1 MELSQVLQDHRKRK
15 GLTQEE
21 LAERSGVTV
30 RTIQRIEGGETVP
43 RAYTLKAIAGALD
56 LAPEA
61 LLPVPL
67 VLAPGIPAPAVD
79 REELLHF
86 LRLLCLSCF
95 SFIVLPWVHFLLP
108 QAMLR
113 RQPDLPAPVRSFGRR
128 LVRSQ
133 VYWVVALNGGL
144 LAITAFNYTLTRRT
158 GVAIP
163 YLPFVFA
170 MFGGNALLLLWALLQ
185 TKTLLRDLPLTD

>member
-61 LLPVPL
+61 LLPVP
-67 VLAPGIPAPAVD
+67 VVVPPGTPAPAPAVD
-79 REELLHF
+79 CEELLHS

-95 SFIVLPWVHFLLP
+95 SFIVIPWVHFLLP

-113 RQPDLPAPVRSFGRR
+113 KQPGLPAPARSFGRR

-144 LAITAFNYTLTRRT
+144 LAITAFNYALARRT

-170 MFGGNALLLLWALLQ
+170 MFGGNALLLWRALLQ
-185 TKTLLRDLPLTD
+185 TKSLSGALR